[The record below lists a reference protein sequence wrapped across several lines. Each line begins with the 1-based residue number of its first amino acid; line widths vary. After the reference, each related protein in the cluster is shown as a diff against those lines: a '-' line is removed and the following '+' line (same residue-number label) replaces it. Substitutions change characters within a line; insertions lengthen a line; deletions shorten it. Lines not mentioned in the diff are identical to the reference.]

1 MARKNEYV
9 AYSYLNC
16 EENVGSGLRGGIN
29 CVTSPNRQGA
39 AEWHKLGSG
48 SGWGMTDARERTNAE
63 PGKDELLAIYRTA
76 SLIKQTDE
84 VIRSLITKGQLHAN
98 YYSPRG
104 QEIVAAATAAH
115 LRPDDYV
122 VTIYRGL
129 HDHLAKGVPLRL
141 LMAEY
146 FGRVDGSCK
155 GKGGCMHITHPESG
169 VMVTTGI
176 VGSGMPIANGL
187 ALASQ
192 LRGDG
197 RVTVTN
203 FGDGATN
210 IGAFHESLNLASVW
224 KLPVVFLCQNNLYA
238 EHSSLEMCTS
248 GEIFERAKSYN
259 IPGVRVNG
267 NDPVA
272 MFVAAG
278 EAVER
283 ARAGEG
289 PTLIEARTFRFFG
302 HNFGDPSDYIPK
314 DEMAAAIAA
323 DPVPVLRA
331 RLIADGMASEADLID
346 IEAATRVEIDD
357 AVAFASAS
365 PYPAAS
371 EMLNDVYAYS
381 LETA

>member
-1 MARKNEYV
+1 MNDLPR
-9 AYSYLNC
+9 
-16 EENVGSGLRGGIN
+16 R
-29 CVTSPNRQGA
+29 
-39 AEWHKLGSG
+39 
-48 SGWGMTDARERTNAE
+48 TDAAPSRE
-63 PGKDELLAIYRTA
+63 ELLAIYKTA

-84 VIRSLITKGQLHAN
+84 VIRTLITRGKLHAN

-115 LRPDDYV
+115 LRADDYV

-129 HDHLAKGVPLRL
+129 HDHLAKGVPLKL

-192 LRGDG
+192 VRRDG
-197 RVTVTN
+197 RVTITN

-210 IGAFHESLNLASVW
+210 IGSFHESLNLAAIW
-224 KLPVVFLCQNNLYA
+224 KLPVVFLCQNNLYG
-238 EHSSLEMCTS
+238 EHTSLENATA
-248 GEIFERAKSYN
+248 GQIFERARGYD
-259 IPGVRVNG
+259 IPGVRVDG

-278 EAVER
+278 EAIER

-302 HNFGDPSDYIPK
+302 HNFGDPGDYIPK
-314 DEMAAAIAA
+314 EQMAAALAA
-323 DPVPVLRA
+323 DPVPALRA
-331 RLIADGMASEADLID
+331 RLIGDGVASEAALADADAVIR
-346 IEAATRVEIDD
+346 AEIDD

-365 PYPAAS
+365 PYPDPS
-371 EMLNDVYAYS
+371 EMLTDVYAHT
-381 LETA
+381 LEAA